1 MKDGNKQ
8 VRVRRD
14 DLWLMLLS
22 MVRYSMGRSS
32 YIVGSTRTALARHG
46 RDLEP
51 HQRAQVVREIRA
63 SLAERER
70 DGKTLGM
77 DMDHRE
83 WTVCADEVEQMDK
96 AVLRR
101 RR

>member
-32 YIVGSTRTALARHG
+32 YIVGTTRTALARHG

-51 HQRAQVVREIRA
+51 HQRAQVVREIREA
-63 SLAERER
+63 LAERER
-70 DGKTLGM
+70 FGETLGAET
-77 DMDHRE
+77 DHRE
-83 WTVCADEVEQMDK
+83 WAVCADEVEQMDGE
-96 AVLRR
+96 
-101 RR
+101 